1 MYRNLTWSLQSI
13 FEWMDLYKSVL
24 QKFTIQN
31 MESFKFNF
39 KFNFRNLFDNKTW
52 YNTQLFIH

>member
-39 KFNFRNLFDNKTW
+39 RNLFDNKTW